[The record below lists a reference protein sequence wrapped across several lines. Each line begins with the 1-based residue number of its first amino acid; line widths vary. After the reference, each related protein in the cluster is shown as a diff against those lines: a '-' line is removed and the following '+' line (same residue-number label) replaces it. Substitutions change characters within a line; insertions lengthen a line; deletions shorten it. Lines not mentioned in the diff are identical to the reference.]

1 LKQLKQSSTQKKEID
16 RCQKELDN
24 LIEKA
29 KQAREKSSS
38 IFKARYSWKTG
49 RENLSDKRKGNRA
62 SPKEKLTRLFE
73 IDKKF
78 KELYDI
84 KEDFRD
90 IYKSENRKAA
100 KDALDDFVNKYGDK
114 YRFLGKT
121 VRNNEAEILNR
132 FTDEGKRN
140 IKRWP
145 EDLVEAL
152 RKFER
157 RRGAFRKFE
166 SWEMLIDL
174 LLEHSCGG
182 D

>member
-1 LKQLKQSSTQKKEID
+1 LKQLKQSSAQKKEID
-16 RCQKELDN
+16 RCQKELDD

-38 IFKARYSWKTG
+38 IFKARYSWKTAK
-49 RENLSDKRKGNRA
+49 ENLSDKRKGNRP
-62 SPKEKLTRLFE
+62 SPKEKFTRLFE

-90 IYKSENRKAA
+90 IYESENRKAA
-100 KDALDDFVNKYGDK
+100 KDALDDFVDKYGDK
-114 YRFLGKT
+114 HRFLKKT
-121 VRNNEAEILNR
+121 VRNNEVEILNR
-132 FTDEGKRN
+132 FTDEGK
-140 IKRWP
+140 
-145 EDLVEAL
+145 DLIENL

-166 SWEMLIDL
+166 SWEILIDL
-174 LLEHSCGG
+174 LLEHSCDGN
-182 D
+182 